1 MEGEDARRP
10 NGAHT
15 GAQPPNAAWLSGRA
29 TRFLNRV
36 RRFDSCRGT
45 LQQIDLEAGLALL
58 TA

>member
-1 MEGEDARRP
+1 MEGERRAMAEWR
-10 NGAHT
+10 AHWR
-15 GAQPPNAAWLSGRA
+15 AAPNAAWLSGRA

>member
-1 MEGEDARRP
+1 MDEWR
-10 NGAHT
+10 AHWC
-15 GAQPPNAAWLSGRA
+15 AAPECRMVKRQR